1 MTLRLLR
8 AWIDWLWSGWSAAAG
23 LVLLLAAWQLAAEAL
38 GPLLL
43 PAPLQA
49 FARLFEL
56 AASGALWPEFFA
68 TARRALLGF
77 ACALGVGSAL
87 GVIAGL
93 SPAGA
98 LLARPLVTV
107 LLGMPPIAWLVLALL
122 WLGSGDGTPVFTVAA
137 AALPVVF
144 GAALQG
150 VRTLD
155 APLSDMARAFGLP
168 WHLRVR
174 DVGLPHLLSWLF
186 PAAITALGTS
196 WKVAVMAELLA
207 SSDGIGAALAN
218 ARSQLDTE
226 AALAWVLCVL
236 LALLLL
242 EYAVLEPIKREFE
255 RWREAA
261 R

>member
-1 MTLRLLR
+1 MILTLLR
-8 AWIDWLWSGWSAAAG
+8 GWLAWLWGGWSAAAG
-23 LVLLLAAWQLAAEAL
+23 LCLLLAAWQIAAEQL

-43 PAPLQA
+43 PTPLQA
-49 FARLFEL
+49 LTSLYDL
-56 AASGALWPEFFA
+56 ASQGALWPELAA

-77 ACALGVGSAL
+77 ALALGIGSGL
-87 GVIAGL
+87 GILAGL

-122 WLGSGDGTPVFTVAA
+122 WLGSGDGTTVFTVAA
-137 AALPVVF
+137 ASLPVVF

-150 VRTLD
+150 VRTLE
-155 APLSDMARAFGLP
+155 APLADMARAFGLP
-168 WHLRVR
+168 WHLRVWE
-174 DVGLPHLLSWLF
+174 VGLPHLLAWLF
-186 PAAITALGTS
+186 PAAITALGAS

-218 ARSQLDTE
+218 ARSQLDTP

-236 LALLLL
+236 LALLVL
-242 EYAVLEPIKREFE
+242 EYGLLEPIKREVE

>member
-122 WLGSGDGTPVFTVAA
+122 WLGSGDGTP
-137 AALPVVF
+137 
-144 GAALQG
+144 G

-174 DVGLPHLLSWLF
+174 EVGLPHLLSWLF

>member
-1 MTLRLLR
+1 MIRRLAR
-8 AWIDWLWSGWSAAAG
+8 AWIAWLWGGWSAAAG
-23 LVLLLAAWQLAAEAL
+23 LVLLLAAWQIAAEAL

-43 PAPLQA
+43 PAPLDV
-49 FARLFEL
+49 FARLLDL
-56 AASGALWPEFFA
+56 AGSGALWPEFVA

-77 ACALGVGSAL
+77 ALALAAGGALGVC
-87 GVIAGL
+87 AGL

-150 VRTLD
+150 MRTLD
-155 APLSDMARAFGLP
+155 APLAQMARAFGLP
-168 WHLRVR
+168 LHLRVR
-174 DVGLPHLLSWLF
+174 EVVLPHLLSWVF

-207 SSDGIGAALAN
+207 SSDGIGAALAG

-226 AALAWVLCVL
+226 AALAWVACVL
-236 LALLLL
+236 LALLVLEYGLL
-242 EYAVLEPIKREFE
+242 EPVRRELE
-255 RWREAA
+255 RWREAS

>member
-1 MTLRLLR
+1 MLGRLGR
-8 AWIDWLWSGWSAAAG
+8 AWIAWLWSGWSAAAG
-23 LVLLLAAWQLAAEAL
+23 LALLLAGWQLVADAL

-43 PAPLQA
+43 PAPLDTLQ
-49 FARLFEL
+49 RVLEL
-56 AASGALWPEFFA
+56 AASGALWPDFIA
-68 TARRALLGF
+68 TTRRALCGF
-77 ACALGVGSAL
+77 LLAVSIGSAL
-87 GVIAGL
+87 GVLAGL

-107 LLGMPPIAWLVLALL
+107 LLGMPPIAWMVLALL
-122 WLGSGDGTPVFTVAA
+122 WLGSGDATPIFTVAA
-137 AALPVVF
+137 ASLPVVF

-168 WHLRVR
+168 WHLRIV
-174 DVGLPHLLSWLF
+174 DVGLPHLMAWLF

-196 WKVAVMAELLA
+196 WKVTVMAELLA

-236 LALLLL
+236 LALLMI
-242 EYAVLEPIKREFE
+242 EYAVLEPIKREVE
-255 RWREAA
+255 RWRATT
-261 R
+261 